1 LPVKEKGLES
11 PNGDDGSD
19 KENVSPKSITV
30 AIPAE
35 GELNLSIDARQP
47 GCIILLVDSNLNP
60 LADVDVVAA
69 PSLSPGVIHPTSAPT
84 PVEPAVSP
92 ANPVPTS
99 KRGV

>member
-19 KENVSPKSITV
+19 KKNVSPKSITV
-30 AIPAE
+30 VIPAE
-35 GELNLSIDARQP
+35 GELNLSIDALQP

-69 PSLSPGVIHPTSAPT
+69 PSLSPGVIHLGSYTRRT
-84 PVEPAVSP
+84 CR
-92 ANPVPTS
+92 VPS
-99 KRGV
+99 KSCSNF